1 MGVSCQSCSAWSNSI
16 VTYHTGLVVAEAEL
30 SDLGYSFWQQ
40 VKLQWAAVLCDWRN
54 LQGRSQL
61 TQQAAA
67 FEFVSEVHY

>member
-1 MGVSCQSCSAWSNSI
+1 M
-16 VTYHTGLVVAEAEL
+16 AEAEL